1 MSRVASPPYDVVT
14 RDEAARLAEGNPFS
28 FLHVVRSEID
38 LPETT
43 DPHDPEVYLKA
54 RHNFDL
60 LQRDSFVQDERPCVY
75 LYELTLEGHTQL
87 GIVGCLHVDSYEKN
101 EIRRHET
108 TRKDKEDDRTRHIL
122 TLDAHAEPVLMAY
135 PPSAFLTQLNS
146 KITETMPLF
155 DYAAGAVRHRG
166 WRVDQRPDQYID
178 GFRRISHA
186 YIADGHHRTAGAWR
200 AAQEL
205 RAANPNH
212 TGDEEYNWFL
222 AVLFPSNQLR
232 ILPYHRVVRDLH
244 GLTAEA
250 LASRLMQQ
258 GRLVATNDPI
268 PTAPG
273 SFGVRLGEQWFHFS
287 LGPETAQRADI
298 TGTHDAVLL
307 QSEILEPLLGIGDI
321 RSDPRIGFV
330 GGLDGIERMEQM
342 VRSGEMAVAFALRPT
357 TMDEVMRVSDAGQI
371 MPPKSTWFE
380 PKLQS
385 GLFVH
390 TLS

>member
-1 MSRVASPPYDVVT
+1 MSRVASAPYDVVT

-38 LPETT
+38 LPPTT

-54 RHNFDL
+54 KSNLDL
-60 LQRDSFVQDERPCVY
+60 LQKDSFVQDERPCVY

-87 GIVGCLHVDSYEKN
+87 GIVGCLHVDSYEKK

-122 TLDAHAEPVLMAY
+122 TLNAHAEPVLMAY
-135 PPSAFLTQLNS
+135 PPSAYLTQLNS

-155 DYAAGAVRHRG
+155 DYTAAGVRHRG

-205 RAANPNH
+205 RAANPGH

-222 AVLFPSNQLR
+222 AGLFPSNQLR

-244 GLTAEA
+244 GMTAEA
-250 LASRLMQQ
+250 LASRLMQR
-258 GRLVATNDPI
+258 GRLVATNEPI

-287 LGPETAQRADI
+287 PGPETAQRADI

-357 TMDEVMRVSDAGQI
+357 TMDEVMRVSDAGEI

>member
-1 MSRVASPPYDVVT
+1 MVT
-14 RDEAARLAEGNPFS
+14 RDEAAQLAEGNPFS

-38 LPETT
+38 LPPST
-43 DPHDPEVYLKA
+43 DPHDPEVYQKA
-54 RHNFDL
+54 KHSFDL
-60 LQRDSFVQDERPCVY
+60 LLKDSFVQDARPCVY
-75 LYELTLEGHTQL
+75 LYEMTLEGHTQL
-87 GIVGCLHVDSYEKN
+87 GIVGCMHVDSYERN
-101 EIRRHET
+101 EIRRHEI

-122 TLDAHAEPVLMAY
+122 TLNAHPEPVLLAY
-135 PPSAFLTQLNS
+135 PPSVFLSQLNA

-155 DYAAGAVRHRG
+155 DYTSAGVRHRG
-166 WRVDQRPDQYID
+166 WKVDQRPDQYID
-178 GFRRISHA
+178 GFRRIGHG

-205 RAANPNH
+205 KAANPDH

-222 AVLFPSNQLR
+222 AVLFPANQLR
-232 ILPYHRVVRDLH
+232 ILPYHRVVRDLN
-244 GLTAEA
+244 GMTPESLV
-250 LASRLMQQ
+250 SRLAQH
-258 GRLVATNDPI
+258 GEIVPATAPV
-268 PTAPG
+268 PSAPG
-273 SFGVRLGEQWFHFS
+273 SFGVLLGEQWFRYS
-287 LGPETAQRADI
+287 LPAETVMRAEVA
-298 TGTHDAVLL
+298 GTSDAVLL

-330 GGLDGIERMEQM
+330 GGLDAVQRMERM
-342 VRSGEMAVAFALRPT
+342 VLAGEMAVGFALRPT
-357 TMDEVMRVSDAGQI
+357 QMDEVMRVSDAGQV